1 MESGKY
7 SFIETQ
13 NETQKIEHSV
23 EKYLI
28 SSLIG
33 NVCECSDR
41 LMDIC
46 EENMEK
52 IGEGEYLKIMNTL
65 RDIRRH
71 IVSKKIV
78 EYPIYPLRLQ
88 QENVFEYSS
97 ILDTISRMYHCKDV
111 SAINKTYTLQCEIS
125 FEIVFV
131 VKPLMELRLSDIE
144 SIRVRYIV
152 SIDTKR
158 KVIGGWKELVF
169 NMYNAIRECFKK
181 EDGIT
186 NRDIL
191 VSSIE
196 TSESCSNVINKYNT
210 NNDGLWEKTKEK
222 ILDIH
227 TYDRM
232 MPMFESREN
241 DLLLNTFTL
250 RKNNKES
257 RKMKENV
264 YKVVHPINNKENMYY
279 VPLYESDDNV
289 CGSAMNIRLSITAKK
304 C

>member
-7 SFIETQ
+7 SFVEIQ

-28 SSLIG
+28 PSVIG
-33 NVCECSDR
+33 NICECSDR

-52 IGEGEYLKIMNTL
+52 IGEGEYLKVMNTL

-78 EYPIYPLRLQ
+78 DYPIYPLRIESQ
-88 QENVFEYSS
+88 NVFEYSS
-97 ILDTISRMYHCKDV
+97 ILESISRMYHCKDV
-111 SAINKTYTLQCEIS
+111 SPMNKTYTLQCEIS

-131 VKPLMELRLSDIE
+131 VKPLMELRVSDIE

-169 NMYNAIRECFKK
+169 QIYNAIKGSLK
-181 EDGIT
+181 QEDGIT

-191 VSSIE
+191 VNSVE
-196 TSESCSNVINKYNT
+196 TSESCSTVINTYNT

-232 MPMFESREN
+232 MPVFETSKN

-257 RKMKENV
+257 RKMKQNV
-264 YKVVHPINNKENMYY
+264 YNVVHPIHNKENMYY

-289 CGSAMNIRLSITAKK
+289 CGSAMNIRLTIVAKK
-304 C
+304 